1 MNASTQL
8 PVTGAG
14 TAGPEA
20 VAPVRA
26 EPTAPAGPDTAVP
39 AGTDATAAGRGA
51 RAADRAAQPL
61 RADCIADSAGGLTF
75 DITAPQGTRPV
86 WSAALVLSP
95 RDGGADEEL
104 RLPLG
109 PNGSGCL
116 RAVLPSTV
124 ALPEG
129 RWNTYADLG
138 DGRGPQRLLPGDTD
152 LGPLVGRRPLAGI
165 GRLGVRIPYATR
177 SGSLALRSWLRGQ
190 HAEAGDVLVDAGGV
204 TVAGRL
210 YGAALGP
217 GARAEATVHRGGP
230 ETAGTASRITVPL
243 TGVGPD
249 FAFTLPSAR
258 LAERWQGGSERWDLW
273 LRVAEEAEPV
283 RIARLL
289 DDVPEKAET
298 VSHPV
303 LSAGCPSG
311 RLRIGP
317 SYTRDNDL
325 TVRVTGDG
333 PDGMT
338 GTGGPDATHGPDTT
352 YGPDGMNGTDGT
364 DPAGS

>member
-26 EPTAPAGPDTAVP
+26 EPTATAGPDVTAT
-39 AGTDATAAGRGA
+39 GRGSRAAGG
-51 RAADRAAQPL
+51 AAQPL

-75 DITAPQGTRPV
+75 DITTPQGTRPV

-138 DGRGPQRLLPGDTD
+138 DGRGPQRLLPGVTD
-152 LGPLVGRRPLAGI
+152 LSPLVDRRPLAGI
-165 GRLGVRIPYATR
+165 GRLGVRIPYTTR
-177 SGSLALRSWLRGQ
+177 SGSLALRSWLRGP
-190 HAEAGDVLVDAGGV
+190 HAEAGDVLVDACGV

-217 GARAEATVHRGGP
+217 GARAEATTRPGAP
-230 ETAGTASRITVPL
+230 ETADPATRVTVPL
-243 TGVGPD
+243 TGDGPD
-249 FAFTLPSAR
+249 FVFTLPHTQ
-258 LAERWQGGSERWDLW
+258 LAGRWQGGSDHWALW
-273 LRVAEEAEPV
+273 LRVTEEAEPV

-298 VSHPV
+298 VSHPA
-303 LSAGCPSG
+303 LSVGCPSG

-325 TVRVTGDG
+325 TVRVTGGGTDASDG
-333 PDGMT
+333 AG
-338 GTGGPDATHGPDTT
+338 GTGG
-352 YGPDGMNGTDGT
+352 TDRP

>member
-26 EPTAPAGPDTAVP
+26 EPTAPAGPD
-39 AGTDATAAGRGA
+39 ATAGGRGA
-51 RAADRAAQPL
+51 RTAAGAAQPL

-75 DITAPQGTRPV
+75 DITTPQGTRPV

-95 RDGGADEEL
+95 RDGGAGEEL

-138 DGRGPQRLLPGDTD
+138 DGRGPQRLLPGVTD
-152 LGPLVGRRPLAGI
+152 LSPLVDRRPLAGI

-177 SGSLALRSWLRGQ
+177 SGSLALRSWLRGP
-190 HAEAGDVLVDAGGV
+190 HAEAGEVLVDAAGV

-217 GARAEATVHRGGP
+217 GARAEATIRRGTPEAAGP
-230 ETAGTASRITVPL
+230 ASRVTVPL
-243 TGVGPD
+243 TGDGPD
-249 FAFTLPSAR
+249 FVFTLPHAR
-258 LAERWQGGSERWDLW
+258 FAERWQGGSERWDLW
-273 LRVAEEAEPV
+273 LRVTEEAEPV

-298 VSHPV
+298 VSHPAR
-303 LSAGCPSG
+303 SAGRPAD
-311 RLRIGP
+311 RLLIGP

-325 TVRVTGDG
+325 TVRVTGHGADETAATDVREG
-333 PDGMT
+333 AD
-338 GTGGPDATHGPDTT
+338 GTGG
-352 YGPDGMNGTDGT
+352 TDGP